1 MHPDGKEAWISG
13 AYVAV
18 DNLGEVRNRS
28 MSIVPGH
35 NPTQSMMSGQTVSG
49 IKGKSG
55 RRESISAALLAGK
68 MPKQVMN
75 SNAIIEEEEEEEEEE
90 VAKKDLKVKVEPSIT
105 SSRKASNASALR
117 ATKSQDKPT
126 GGAKGSD
133 AKSGGGKA
141 AGNKAQSGACNI
153 Q

>member
-35 NPTQSMMSGQTVSG
+35 TPTQSVMSGQTVSG

-68 MPKQVMN
+68 MPKPMMN
-75 SNAIIEEEEEEEEEE
+75 SNAIIEEEEEEEEKEE
-90 VAKKDLKVKVEPSIT
+90 EATKKDLKVKVEASKT
-105 SSRKASNASALR
+105 SSRKASNASVWML
-117 ATKSQDKPT
+117 
-126 GGAKGSD
+126 
-133 AKSGGGKA
+133 
-141 AGNKAQSGACNI
+141 NLCWI
-153 Q
+153 H

>member
-35 NPTQSMMSGQTVSG
+35 NPTQSVMSGQTVSG

-68 MPKQVMN
+68 MPKQMMN
-75 SNAIIEEEEEEEEEE
+75 SNAIIEEEEEEEEE
-90 VAKKDLKVKVEPSIT
+90 VAKKDLKVKVEPSKT
-105 SSRKASNASALR
+105 SSRKASNASVWMFNL
-117 ATKSQDKPT
+117 
-126 GGAKGSD
+126 
-133 AKSGGGKA
+133 
-141 AGNKAQSGACNI
+141 CWMH
-153 Q
+153 